1 MQVHPRIRQR
11 IRQNWI
17 AKEAEIQ
24 SSQARAV
31 DKLNGVLDYLR
42 GGEIYSRA
50 IDIDAL
56 IAEVEEVR
64 SKFISFRIDA
74 ENPLSIHDSIAPH
87 IDRILD
93 KLNQLEREQEIDSV
107 V

>member
-24 SSQARAV
+24 FSRSCAV

-42 GGEIYSRA
+42 GGEVYSRA
-50 IDIDAL
+50 IDIDSL

-64 SKFISFRIDA
+64 NKFISFRIDA
-74 ENPLSIHDSIAPH
+74 ENPLSINDAIAPH
-87 IDRILD
+87 INRILD
-93 KLNQLEREQEIDSV
+93 KLNQLKREQEIEPV
-107 V
+107 A